1 MGNVGKEQPLISVI
15 VPNRNSASTIGKCLE
30 AALRS
35 GYRDFEVVVADDC
48 STDGSVEII
57 HKYPVRLVRLNKHS
71 GAAAAR
77 NEGARAAKGKVL
89 FFIDS
94 DCIMQPDT
102 IEIASK
108 AFHAHPED
116 VSGGTYTPIAHDRG
130 FFSTFQ
136 SLFVNYSE
144 TKNPRPDYVA
154 THAMVISKILFDGS
168 GGFDEEFMPILED
181 VEFSHRLRR
190 MGVLLRMRPALQVE
204 HIFNFNLWGSLKNAF
219 RKSFYWTMYSLKN
232 RDLFKDSGT
241 ASFELK
247 TDVVSWLLCASLF
260 VLSLISGEA
269 GFLAAI
275 LVVCGINLIINRKF
289 IGSIIRATG
298 PGFTLGAV
306 LYYTALYPL
315 AVAAGGFLGTLRRP

>member
-1 MGNVGKEQPLISVI
+1 MDDAGKEQTSISVI
-15 VPNRNSASTIGKCLE
+15 IPNRNGTSTISKCLE

-35 GYRDFEVVVADDC
+35 ACRDFEVVVSDDC

-57 HKYPVRLVRLNKHS
+57 KEYPVKLVRLNEHS

-77 NEGARAAKGKVL
+77 NAGARAARGEVL

-108 AFHAHPED
+108 AFHAHPD
-116 VSGGTYTPIAHDRG
+116 KVSGGTYTPIAHDRG
-130 FFSTFQ
+130 FFGTFQ

-144 TKNPRPDYVA
+144 TKTPRPDYVA
-154 THAMVISKILFDGS
+154 THAMVISKRLFDES
-168 GGFDEEFMPILED
+168 SGFDEEFMPILED

-190 MGVLLRMRPALQVE
+190 KGVELRMQPALQVE
-204 HIFNFNLWGSLKNAF
+204 HIFNFSLWGSLKNAF
-219 RKSFYWTMYSLKN
+219 RKSLYWTMYSIRN

-241 ASFELK
+241 GSVELK
-247 TDVVSWLLCASLF
+247 ADVISWLLCTSLF
-260 VLSLISGEA
+260 VLFLLSGEA
-269 GFLAAI
+269 GFLAA
-275 LVVCGINLIINRKF
+275 LAVVCGINLIINRKF
-289 IGSIIRATG
+289 IRSIIRATG

-315 AVAAGGFLGTLRRP
+315 AVAAGGFLGALRRP